1 MDWLQVFT
9 ICASIIGVCLWVHRE
24 HKEDRKE
31 HKEDMKQLKQNM
43 NDLGAQLTSSSK
55 DFASSSKDFHGRLC
69 ALEEKYIQ
77 MMQRFMEQRK
87 K

>member
-9 ICASIIGVCLWVHRE
+9 IAASTIGACWWFNRG
-24 HKEDRKE
+24 
-31 HKEDMKQLKQNM
+31 HKEDMKEF
-43 NDLGAQLTSSSK
+43 K
-55 DFASSSKDFHGRLC
+55 DEFKAFREDWKKESKDFHGRLC
-69 ALEEKYIQ
+69 SLEEKYIQ